1 VRKEKAPRLSSLFP
15 EGRIEMSSKILI
27 AEDEEITLK
36 HILSTLQKEGYDA
49 IGVPDGRKALD
60 KIEKELFDILIADI
74 KMPGLTGIELLEK
87 VRERHLETDVIII
100 TGYGSISSAVDAI
113 KKGARDYVT
122 KPFDLDE
129 LLLKVKKIHEEKV
142 LKKEIMALKISL
154 GVDKKISSVAKSE
167 SMKNILAVVD
177 SIKES
182 NCNVLLTGESGVGKS
197 MVAKML
203 HFSSGRREKPFLS
216 INCATFT
223 ENLLASELFGYEK
236 GAFTGAVKTKQ
247 GLLEIAD
254 TGTLFLDEITEMS
267 TNLQAKLLNVIE
279 GGEFFRVGGTKPIRA
294 DVRFIAATNQNVQT
308 LISEG
313 RFREDLY
320 YRLNI
325 MEIYIPPLRDRREDI
340 EPLCVFFLEKHL
352 HSYNKNIT
360 GFTREAI
367 DVLMNYSF
375 PGNVRELENI
385 VERAIILEKNS
396 EITPESLPQSIKMFH
411 IETLEPDKIKSLEEL
426 NKEYA
431 ENIVEMLGGNK
442 SKAAELLGISRTSLW
457 RILKGE

>member
-1 VRKEKAPRLSSLFP
+1 
-15 EGRIEMSSKILI
+15 MSSRILI

-36 HILSTLQKEGYDA
+36 HILSTLEKEGYDVT
-49 IGVPDGRKALD
+49 GVPDGRKALEEID
-60 KIEKELFDILIADI
+60 RGVFDILIADI
-74 KMPGLTGIELLEK
+74 KMPGLSGIELLEK
-87 VRERHLETDVIII
+87 VREKRLDTEVIII

-113 KKGARDYVT
+113 KKGARDYIT

-129 LLLKVKKIHEEKV
+129 LLLKVKKIHEEKI
-142 LKKEIMALKISL
+142 LRKEIMALKISL
-154 GVDKKISSVAKSE
+154 GVDKKITSVAKSQ
-167 SMKNILAVVD
+167 SMKDILNVVE
-177 SIKES
+177 SIRES

-197 MVAKML
+197 MIAKMV
-203 HFSSGRREKPFLS
+203 HFTSKRREQPFLS
-216 INCATFT
+216 INCATLT

-236 GAFTGAVKTKQ
+236 GAFTGAVKTKE

-254 TGTLFLDEITEMS
+254 TGSLFLDEITEMS
-267 TNLQAKLLNVIE
+267 TSLQAKLLNVIE
-279 GGEFFRVGGTKPIRA
+279 GGEFFRVGGTRPIMVN
-294 DVRFIAATNQNVQT
+294 VRFIAATNQNVQT

-325 MEIYIPPLRDRREDI
+325 MEIFIPPLRDRREDI
-340 EPLCVFFLEKHL
+340 EPLSLFFLRKHL
-352 HSYNKNIT
+352 SSYRKKIT

-367 DVLMNYSF
+367 AILMNYSF

-385 VERAIILEKNS
+385 IERAIILEKNS
-396 EITPESLPQSIKMFH
+396 EITSDSLPQSIKMFH

-431 ENIVEMLGGNK
+431 ENVVEMLGGNK

-457 RILKGE
+457 RILRGE

>member
-1 VRKEKAPRLSSLFP
+1 
-15 EGRIEMSSKILI
+15 MSSRILI

-36 HILSTLQKEGYDA
+36 HILSTLQKEGYDVT
-49 IGVPDGRKALD
+49 GVPDGREALK
-60 KIEKELFDILIADI
+60 KIDNELFDILIADI
-74 KMPGLTGIELLEK
+74 KMPGLSGIELLEK
-87 VRERHLETDVIII
+87 VRERRLDTEVIII
-100 TGYGSISSAVDAI
+100 TGYGSVSSAVDAM
-113 KKGARDYVT
+113 KKGARDYIT

-129 LLLKVKKIHEEKV
+129 LLLKVKKIHEEKI
-142 LKKEIMALKISL
+142 LRKEIMALKISL
-154 GVDKKISSVAKSE
+154 GVDKKITSVAKSQ
-167 SMKNILAVVD
+167 SMKNILNVVE

-197 MVAKML
+197 MIAKMV
-203 HFSSGRREKPFLS
+203 HFTSKRREQPFLS
-216 INCATFT
+216 INCATLT

-236 GAFTGAVKTKQ
+236 GAFTGAVKTKE

-254 TGTLFLDEITEMS
+254 TGSLFLDEITEMS

-279 GGEFFRVGGTKPIRA
+279 GGEFFRVGGTRPIRA

-325 MEIYIPPLRDRREDI
+325 MEIYIPPLRDRKEDI
-340 EPLCVFFLEKHL
+340 EPLSLFFLQKHL
-352 HSYNKNIT
+352 SSYRKKMIT
-360 GFTREAI
+360 GFSREAMDI
-367 DVLMNYSF
+367 LINYSF
-375 PGNVRELENI
+375 PGNVRELENL

-396 EITPESLPQSIKMFH
+396 EITPDSLPQSIKMFH

-431 ENIVEMLGGNK
+431 ENVVEMLGGNK

-457 RILKGE
+457 RILRGE